1 MRSDLLIQLPDTLTD
16 EVAAS
21 LLLKGI
27 TASFLLHDVYA
38 VKRGDVVFVHAAA
51 GGVGQLLCRWA
62 KALGVTVIG
71 STSSDAKAVV
81 AKRAGCDH
89 VVVSSREDFSE
100 AAMRLTG
107 GRGVQVVYDAV
118 GKDTFEG
125 SIRALAP
132 RGHLVSF
139 GQASGDVGSY
149 SIDQLASQSVTLS
162 RPNYGHYTD
171 TASKLKVQTDRLFAA
186 LENGTL
192 VAERPTLFPLAD
204 ASAAHAA
211 LEGRSTTGALVM
223 NP

>member
-1 MRSDLLIQLPDTLTD
+1 
-16 EVAAS
+16 
-21 LLLKGI
+21 
-27 TASFLLHDVYA
+27 LLHDVYA
-38 VKRGDVVFVHAAA
+38 LKRGDVALVHAAA

-62 KALGVTVIG
+62 KALGATVIG
-71 STSSDAKAVV
+71 STSSEAKAAV
-81 AKRAGCDH
+81 AKRAGCDY

-107 GRGVQVVYDAV
+107 GQGVQVVYDAV

-139 GQASGDVGSY
+139 GQASGDIGAY
-149 SIDQLASQSVTLS
+149 SIDKLASGSVTLS

-186 LENGTL
+186 LQDGTL
-192 VAERPTLFPLAD
+192 VAERPRLFALSD
-204 ASAAHAA
+204 ASAAHSA
-211 LEGRSTTGALVM
+211 LESRSTTGALVM
-223 NP
+223 IP